1 MNVNTKF
8 FGPIEID
15 EEELFF
21 FEHGIPGF
29 EDKHRYLMAKYS
41 AESPFY
47 ILQSVDEPGPAFI
60 LISLEQVVPGYSIEL
75 TDEVVTELKISQPEE
90 AAVYAIVTIP
100 GELAKATVN
109 LAAPLLINAHEKVGK
124 QIILNNPSY
133 GMKHPLFSG
142 DQVSVGEGKRREA

>member
-1 MNVNTKF
+1 MKVNTKY
-8 FGPIEID
+8 FGPVEID
-15 EEELFF
+15 EEELLL

-29 EDKHRYLMAKYS
+29 EDKRCYFMAKYT
-41 AESPFY
+41 AEAPFY

-60 LISLEQVVPGYSIEL
+60 LIGLEQVAPGYSIEL
-75 TDEVVTELKISQPEE
+75 TEEVVTELKLNQPEE
-90 AAVYAIVTIP
+90 ATVYAIVTIP

-109 LAAPLLINAHEKVGK
+109 LAAPLVINTRGKLGK

-142 DQVSVGEGKRREA
+142 EQAPVEAVK